1 MAIGLDAGAGPR
13 RFTLYFVP
21 PRTKT
26 KDHPPMAALLCAGE
40 ATTRS
45 SCTPVAGAAT
55 AYFGA
60 DQPRITAEG
69 FLPWSALGVD
79 RPPASDRIKVEI
91 AATAWHR
98 SRWMSLSGLPP
109 EEGMAHPE
117 RWTTARL
124 GGIAEASVRKT
135 RAGY

>member
-1 MAIGLDAGAGPR
+1 
-13 RFTLYFVP
+13 
-21 PRTKT
+21 
-26 KDHPPMAALLCAGE
+26 MAALLCAGE
-40 ATTRS
+40 AA
-45 SCTPVAGAAT
+45 TPSRCLAVPGADT
-55 AYFGA
+55 VYFGA

-79 RPPASDRIKVEI
+79 RPPSGDRVKVEI

-124 GGIAEASVRKT
+124 GGTAEASARKART
-135 RAGY
+135 GF